1 MSTPI
6 ITTEVSIDTA
16 PILKSKI
23 DGKNLTL
30 FRVAEGQDV
39 EYRLEIEGSELA
51 TLTNWQFSVVNGLLQ
66 DKCDTSEGI
75 LLHAINSTTETMGED
90 DLKALFLKLN
100 TLEVL
105 DTEKAHEH
113 PLVKATLES
122 DKKPTDV
129 VAQAKAMQ
137 TGSILQQQKRRGIGL
152 FRGLWMLRLL
162 HPFFF
167 VGKVLM
173 FAAIP
178 MAIMALIILFQNF
191 EHIAGMFARVRRE
204 SDLVWFLLLGLF
216 SNNVVAVFVRSCSI
230 YAMGGTID
238 KVVMR
243 LFLGILPRLDIWASD
258 LQKFSR
264 RQAIWT
270 HAAPLISRLFL
281 ASFALLTWNS
291 TRHLGGTIPDVSL
304 AIAGI
309 SFISFL
315 LTGCPLIK
323 NHGYYIMVEFLD
335 EPNLRERAFKS
346 LFNVMNPRF
355 HQNVNPSNLYAYAL
369 VSILFMFIVLTG
381 IFLVLKSRFLHD
393 FGTQGYVVL
402 GVFTLLFIWRVWRQ
416 LQYTNDIYWKN
427 FRFERWRDRTFP
439 TKEQK
444 KIEKKNRFNMWRIIQ
459 IIALTLIIFG
469 LLQPYSYRPSGAITL
484 APQTAQQLTS
494 DIEGVVKDVLEDSG
508 GYLKQGTV
516 LATLDTD
523 DLEAQKLVNEADMHE
538 KQLNLKFE
546 QVKCDREKSLFE
558 RGATS
563 EASYQRAQ
571 GECLKAEA
579 EIQTL
584 MARIDLLEGK
594 IKRSQFVMPF
604 DGRISELHL
613 KERIGSFLK
622 QGIPIASVVDD
633 SVFRVDLEL
642 REVDLPL
649 IKIGAPIEVRVYAF
663 PNRVFE
669 GKIESIAPAVESI
682 EGLKLFRVS
691 ASIENVDQLLQTGM
705 TGFAKAEGIEMK
717 VWEILT
723 RSLHRFFTIDI
734 WAWLP

>member
-1 MSTPI
+1 MSNPI
-6 ITTEVSIDTA
+6 IKTQIAIENA
-16 PILKSKI
+16 PILTADI
-23 DGKNLTL
+23 DGKPLIL
-30 FRVAEGQDV
+30 SRVAEGETV
-39 EYRLEIEGSELA
+39 TYSLEIDNSELIN
-51 TLTNWQFSVVNGLLQ
+51 LSVWEFQALSNLLE
-66 DKCDTSEGI
+66 DKCTSYAAI
-75 LLHAINSTTETMGED
+75 LSLVKDHSTETMQAE
-90 DLKALFLKLN
+90 DLKKLFLKMNDLEALN
-100 TLEVL
+100 A
-105 DTEKAHEH
+105 EKVQEH
-113 PLVKATLES
+113 PLLRTIIEA
-122 DKKPTDV
+122 DKKPSDI
-129 VAQAKAMQ
+129 VAQAKVLQ
-137 TGSILQQQKRRGIGL
+137 SGSVLEQQRRRGIGL
-152 FRGLWMLRLL
+152 FRGRWMLRLL
-162 HPFFF
+162 HPFFYI
-167 VGKVLM
+167 GKVLV
-173 FAAIP
+173 FATIP
-178 MAIMALIILFQNF
+178 MAIMALLIIFQNF
-191 EHIAGMFARVRRE
+191 EQIAGMFARVRRE
-204 SDLVWFLLLGLF
+204 SDLVWFLLLGMF
-216 SNNVVAVFVRSCSI
+216 SNNIVAVFVRSCSI
-230 YAMGGTID
+230 HAMGGTVD
-238 KVVMR
+238 KVVVR

-258 LQKFSR
+258 LKKFSR

-270 HAAPLISRLFL
+270 HAAPLISRLFI
-281 ASFALLTWNS
+281 ASLALLTWNS
-291 TRHLGGTIPDVSL
+291 TRHLGGAIPDVSL

-309 SFISFL
+309 SYISFL
-315 LTGCPLIK
+315 LTGCPLLK
-323 NHGYYIMVEFLD
+323 NHGYYIMVEYLD
-335 EPNLRERAFKS
+335 EPYLRERAFKS
-346 LFNVMNPRF
+346 LFNRLNPRF

-369 VSILFMFIVLTG
+369 VSMLFMFIVLIG
-381 IFLVLKSRFLHD
+381 IFLVLESRFLHD
-393 FGTQGYVVL
+393 FGNQGYVVL
-402 GVFTLLFIWRVWRQ
+402 GTFTLLFIWRVWRQ
-416 LQYTNDIYWKN
+416 LQRTNDIYWKN

-439 TKEQK
+439 TIEQK

-484 APQTAQQLTS
+484 SPQTAQQLTS
-494 DIEGVVKDVLEDSG
+494 DIEGIVKDVLTDNG
-508 GYLKQGTV
+508 GYLKKGTV

-546 QVKCDREKSLFE
+546 QVKCDREKSLFDK
-558 RGATS
+558 GASS

-584 MARIDLLEGK
+584 VARISLIDGK
-594 IKRSQFVMPF
+594 IARSQFVMPF
-604 DGRISELHL
+604 DGRITELHL

-669 GKIESIAPAVESI
+669 GKIESISPSIESI
-682 EGLKLFRVS
+682 EGSKLFRLS
-691 ASIENVDQLLQTGM
+691 ASIENVDQILQTGM
-705 TGFAKAEGIEMK
+705 TGFAKADGVEMK